1 MQFRNAFD
9 SQGPSIPGIDP
20 LEAMSRLDDFQKRY
34 DIYEAKRQT
43 IDSVSKLFSIPCKPF
58 LELDRTGEVGRSK
71 TINDPFLFLLLILG
85 LVPLRFTL
93 IYTMQLRNINE
104 FLRQNQ
110 NSNSL

>member
-1 MQFRNAFD
+1 MFVVEVMQFRNAFD

-58 LELDRTGEVGRSK
+58 PELDRTGEVGRSK
-71 TINDPFLFLLLILG
+71 IINYPFLFL
-85 LVPLRFTL
+85 
-93 IYTMQLRNINE
+93 
-104 FLRQNQ
+104 
-110 NSNSL
+110 